1 MILLNRMRIKLFA
14 FLISMVAMLPGLAQ
28 ADRHCS
34 LGIGFIEIA
43 IAEINNSNQPKDTCS
58 ETREKISDWL
68 TTIVEDFEVCGC
80 SLPKSVSTGIKRSTE
95 LSCDDSKQLQL
106 EILNNLDQ
114 VAKTACGY

>member
-1 MILLNRMRIKLFA
+1 MILLNLMRINL
-14 FLISMVAMLPGLAQ
+14 LGLLTSIVAILPGLAQ

-43 IAEINNSNQPKDTCS
+43 VAEINNSNKAKDTCS
-58 ETREKISDWL
+58 ENQKKVADWL
-68 TTIVEDFEVCGC
+68 MTIVEDFEVCGC
-80 SLPKSVSTGIKRSTE
+80 SLPKSVSTDVKLSTE
-95 LSCDDSKQLQL
+95 LSCDNSKQLQL

>member
-1 MILLNRMRIKLFA
+1 VILLNLMRINL
-14 FLISMVAMLPGLAQ
+14 LGLLTSMVAMLPGLAQ

-43 IAEINNSNQPKDTCS
+43 VAEINNSNEAKDTCS
-58 ETREKISDWL
+58 ETQEKVADWL

-80 SLPKSVSTGIKRSTE
+80 SLPKSVSTDVKRSTE
-95 LSCDDSKQLQL
+95 LSCDDSRPLQL
-106 EILNNLDQ
+106 EILNNLDR

>member
-1 MILLNRMRIKLFA
+1 MILLNLVRINLVGLLA
-14 FLISMVAMLPGLAQ
+14 SVAIILPGQAE

-34 LGIGFIEIA
+34 VGIGFIEIGV
-43 IAEINNSNQPKDTCS
+43 AELNNSNEAKDTCS
-58 ETREKISDWL
+58 QTQEKVADWL

-80 SLPKSVSTGIKRSTE
+80 SLPKSVSTDVKRSTE
-95 LSCDDSKQLQL
+95 LSCDDSKLLQL

>member
-43 IAEINNSNQPKDTCS
+43 VAEINNSNEAKDTCS
-58 ETREKISDWL
+58 ETQEKVADWL

-80 SLPKSVSTGIKRSTE
+80 SLPKSVSTDVKRSTE
-95 LSCDDSKQLQL
+95 LSCDDSRPLQL
-106 EILNNLDQ
+106 EILNNLDR